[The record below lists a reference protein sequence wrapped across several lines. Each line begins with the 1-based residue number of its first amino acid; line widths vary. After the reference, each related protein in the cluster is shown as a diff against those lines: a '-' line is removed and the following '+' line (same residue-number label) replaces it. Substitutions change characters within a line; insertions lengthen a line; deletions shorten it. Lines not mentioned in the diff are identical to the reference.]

1 MVKPPTKPVLLW
13 VAVFSD
19 GNRRV
24 NKEVHSYKVKWKEK
38 GRVTFKSKMKAKGKK
53 IVAGCLIGKVLNTRG
68 VSIKG
73 LKIAMQR
80 VWKTSREVK
89 I

>member
-1 MVKPPTKPVLLW
+1 METEELIKRCIVISL
-13 VAVFSD
+13 S
-19 GNRRV
+19 
-24 NKEVHSYKVKWKEK
+24 EKEK

-53 IVAGCLIGKVLNTRG
+53 IVVGCLIGNVLNTRG
-68 VSIKG
+68 VSIEG

>member
-1 MVKPPTKPVLLW
+1 METEELIKRCIVIRL
-13 VAVFSD
+13 S
-19 GNRRV
+19 
-24 NKEVHSYKVKWKEK
+24 EKEK
-38 GRVTFKSKMKAKGKK
+38 GRVTFKSKMKVKGKK

-68 VSIKG
+68 VSIEG

-80 VWKTSREVK
+80 VWQTSREVK

>member
-1 MVKPPTKPVLLW
+1 METEELIKRCIVISL
-13 VAVFSD
+13 S
-19 GNRRV
+19 
-24 NKEVHSYKVKWKEK
+24 EKEK

-53 IVAGCLIGKVLNTRG
+53 IVVGCLIGKVLNTRG
-68 VSIKG
+68 VSIEG
-73 LKIAMQR
+73 LKIDMQR

>member
-1 MVKPPTKPVLLW
+1 
-13 VAVFSD
+13 
-19 GNRRV
+19 
-24 NKEVHSYKVKWKEK
+24 
-38 GRVTFKSKMKAKGKK
+38 MKAKGKK
-53 IVAGCLIGKVLNTRG
+53 IVVGCLIGKVLNTRG
-68 VSIKG
+68 VSIEG